1 MYTFIYTVTY
11 TKINT
16 LRAHK
21 EAWQESRG
29 AENLKAHLAAHG
41 SRIQMYYTLR
51 LATWPSFRKSFQII
65 ARHFKVIYKTAL
77 QQVLPG
83 TSSTFGWT

>member
-1 MYTFIYTVTY
+1 MATY

-21 EAWQESRG
+21 EGWQESTESGESKSTFSSARQPHS
-29 AENLKAHLAAHG
+29 NVL
-41 SRIQMYYTLR
+41 YTSPCYLVS
-51 LATWPSFRKSFQII
+51 SFRKSFQII

-77 QQVLPG
+77 QPRYILAG
-83 TSSTFGWT
+83 TSSSTFGWT